1 MPLEMN
7 QHDLDIL
14 EKLVDAFGVAE
25 VLSGLSKICSDKAE
39 HAAVNWQDTPL
50 AKNWMRLSS
59 RLDRAS
65 IIIDKL

>member
-1 MPLEMN
+1 MQLEMN
-7 QHDLDIL
+7 QKDLDIL
-14 EKLVDAFGVAE
+14 EKLVDAYGVAE
-25 VLSGLSKICSDKAE
+25 VLSGLSKVCSDKAE